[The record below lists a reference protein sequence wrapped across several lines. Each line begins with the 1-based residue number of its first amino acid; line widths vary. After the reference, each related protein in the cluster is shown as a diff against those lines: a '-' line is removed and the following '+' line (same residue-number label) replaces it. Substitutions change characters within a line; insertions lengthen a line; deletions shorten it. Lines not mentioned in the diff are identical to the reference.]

1 MLVSPDPYP
10 QKLTEDGSYTFFSA
24 EFGECYHSISG
35 AREEAEKKFILSSG
49 LVEKAQEQNNLKILD
64 ICYGL
69 GYNCA
74 AALEAIWRVN
84 RDCRVELVALEND
97 ALVPLAA
104 VKENLLTAWMPPIPA
119 YLSDFA
125 SNYALDL
132 PNVRGKLLIGD
143 ARETIQK
150 VIDEGWQPE
159 AIFLDPFSPGKCP
172 QLWTVEF
179 LALVAKCLSP
189 TGYLVTYSCA
199 ASVRT
204 ALQLAGL
211 HIGATKS
218 VGRRSPGTIASFLPL
233 PSSLSLQEQEHLRT
247 KAAIP
252 YRDPTLSDRAEVIL
266 QRRRA
271 EQERSDLEPSSHWK
285 KRWQR

>member
-49 LVEKAQEQNNLKILD
+49 LVEKAREKNNLKILD

-125 SNYALDL
+125 SNHTLDL
-132 PNVRGKLLIGD
+132 PNLRAKLLIGD

-211 HIGATKS
+211 QIGATKS

-285 KRWQR
+285 KRWQS